1 MNGANVRM
9 SGASS
14 ATNGT
19 AFADDG
25 LSKTAAAWECF
36 TAGED
41 TVDGVRPEILTS
53 WYRCR
58 EEYGVDSGLDRAPPA
73 TPEESAHSIERDV
86 VFTELGGLATN
97 AAREVYGLDGLVTV
111 TDPGGRILACW
122 GSQRLLRHGE
132 DSNLAPWSTWS
143 EWASGTN
150 GMGTALECR
159 HPVMVRGPEHWC
171 RAFHA
176 WVCAGV
182 AVRDVVT
189 HDPLAVLNIS
199 CWRTPLPDAVLPWL
213 GNAAA
218 ATEAKLRQR
227 ARHTG
232 VLLAAAFAD
241 ARLTPATSL
250 AAVDPAGNVVLANAE
265 AAALLGTPAD
275 VPAYASTHRWTP
287 QLATLPLLVRRAV
300 ERARQ
305 DPNWAGSTQ
314 IFVPFLA
321 APVPVSVRPVS
332 TGNQVIGL
340 LLAFGSPGGSPP
352 FGERSDD
359 SLLCATQ
366 TRALPSRVVAM
377 RDDRWVM
384 LDPREIRFAEADR
397 NNVWLRTDQGPL
409 RAATRGLDR
418 LEQQLEGKGFLRV
431 HRRFLVNLSRIR
443 EIESGFK
450 GTLFLTTDTH
460 AHETVPVARRHVP
473 HLHQALGL

>member
-25 LSKTAAAWECF
+25 LKRTAEAWECF

-58 EEYGVDSGLDRAPPA
+58 EEYGVDPCLDRAPPA
-73 TPEESAHSIERDV
+73 VAEESAHSIERDV

-97 AAREVYGLDGLVTV
+97 AAREVSGLDGLVTV

-159 HPVMVRGPEHWC
+159 HPIMVRGPEHWC

-189 HDPLAVLNIS
+189 HDPLAALNIS
-199 CWRTPLPDAVLPWL
+199 CWRTPLPDTVLPWL
-213 GNAAA
+213 RNAAA

-232 VLLAAAFAD
+232 ILLAAAFAD
-241 ARLTPATSL
+241 ARVTPATPL
-250 AAVDPAGNVVLANAE
+250 AAVDPAGNVVLANTE

-287 QLATLPLLVRRAV
+287 QLPTLAGLVRRAM

-305 DPNWAGSTQ
+305 DSQWAGSTQ
-314 IFVPFLA
+314 IYVPFLA
-321 APVPVSVRPVS
+321 APVPVSVRPVA
-332 TGNQVIGL
+332 TGTQVIGM
-340 LLAFGSPGGSPP
+340 LLAFGSPGGNPP
-352 FGERSDD
+352 FGELSDGP
-359 SLLCATQ
+359 LLGTMQA
-366 TRALPSRVVAM
+366 RPLASRVVAM
-377 RDDRWVM
+377 REERWVM

-397 NNVWLRTDQGPL
+397 NHVWLRTDRGSL

-443 EIESGFK
+443 EIEPGFK
-450 GTLFLTTDTH
+450 GTLFLTTDTQT
-460 AHETVPVARRHVP
+460 HETVPVARRHVP

>member
-19 AFADDG
+19 GFTDD
-25 LSKTAAAWECF
+25 LKETAEAWECF

-41 TVDGVRPEILTS
+41 TVHGVRPEILTS

-58 EEYGVDSGLDRAPPA
+58 EEYGVDPGLDRAPPA
-73 TPEESAHSIERDV
+73 APEESAHSIERDV

-97 AAREVYGLDGLVTV
+97 AAREVSGLDGLVTV

-122 GSQRLLRHGE
+122 GSERLLRHGA

-159 HPVMVRGPEHWC
+159 YPLMVRGPEHWC

-189 HDPLAVLNIS
+189 HDPLGVLNIS
-199 CWRTPLPDAVLPWL
+199 CWRTPLPDTVLPWL
-213 GNAAA
+213 GKAAA

-241 ARLTPATSL
+241 ARVAPATPL

-265 AAALLGTPAD
+265 AAVLLGTPAD

-287 QLATLPLLVRRAV
+287 QLATLPPLVRRAV

-305 DPNWAGSTQ
+305 DPHWAGSTQ
-314 IFVPFLA
+314 VFVPFLA

-340 LLAFGSPGGSPP
+340 LLAFGSPGGNPP

-359 SLLCATQ
+359 SLPGAAQ
-366 TRALPSRVVAM
+366 ARALPSRVVAM

-397 NNVWLRTDQGPL
+397 NNIWLRTDQGSL

-418 LEQQLEGKGFLRV
+418 LEQQLEGRGFLRV
-431 HRRFLVNLSRIR
+431 HRRFLVNLGRIR
-443 EIESGFK
+443 EIAPGFK

-460 AHETVPVARRHVP
+460 THETVPVARRHVP

>member
-1 MNGANVRM
+1 MNGADVRM

-25 LSKTAAAWECF
+25 LKRTAEAWECF

-58 EEYGVDSGLDRAPPA
+58 EEYGVDPCLDRAPPA
-73 TPEESAHSIERDV
+73 AAGESAHSIERDV
-86 VFTELGGLATN
+86 VFTELGGMATN
-97 AAREVYGLDGLVTV
+97 AAREVSGLDGLVTV

-171 RAFHA
+171 RAFQA

-189 HDPLAVLNIS
+189 HDPLAALNIS
-199 CWRTPLPDAVLPWL
+199 CWRTPLPDTVLPWL
-213 GNAAA
+213 RNAAA

-232 VLLAAAFAD
+232 ILLTAAFAD
-241 ARLTPATSL
+241 ARVAPATPL
-250 AAVDPAGNVVLANAE
+250 AAVDPAGNVVLANTE

-275 VPAYASTHRWTP
+275 VPAHASTHRWTP
-287 QLATLPLLVRRAV
+287 QLPTLPGLVRRAV

-305 DPNWAGSTQ
+305 DSQWAGSTQ
-314 IFVPFLA
+314 IYVPFLA
-321 APVPVSVRPVS
+321 APVPVSVRPVA
-332 TGNQVIGL
+332 TGTQVIGM
-340 LLAFGSPGGSPP
+340 LLAFGSPGGNPP

-359 SLLCATQ
+359 PLLGTMQA
-366 TRALPSRVVAM
+366 RPLASRVVAM
-377 RDDRWVM
+377 RDERWVM
-384 LDPREIRFAEADR
+384 LDPREIRYAEVDR
-397 NNVWLRTDQGPL
+397 NNVWLRTDRGSL

-443 EIESGFK
+443 EIEPGFK
-450 GTLFLTTDTH
+450 GTLFLTTDTQT
-460 AHETVPVARRHVP
+460 HETVPVARRHVP